1 MTEFKPGTE
10 VLIPG
15 TVKGGVGH
23 GEVVV
28 ETTSGAR
35 FVARSA
41 DLTVPRNDRP
51 TDERTERL
59 ARAMCGADGV
69 DPDEKA
75 ALGAP
80 PAAAGGFLVGS
91 AHFPAWRLY
100 AKYARALIDGG
111 LA

>member
-1 MTEFKPGTE
+1 MTELETGVK
-10 VLIPG
+10 VLIPATIG
-15 TVKGGVGH
+15 KVLDPGWAIVWTAGGNRI
-23 GEVVV
+23 V
-28 ETTSGAR
+28 EYGS
-35 FVARSA
+35 
-41 DLTVPRNDRP
+41 DLRPVPDVE
-51 TDERTERL
+51 ERTERL